1 MTPMT
6 ADFPGHSLPGLSERL
21 KSMGVYIGNNQG
33 GDAVRRDGDFLTG
46 ESPKE
51 SNELWKL
58 AVKILLAE
66 WN

>member
-1 MTPMT
+1 
-6 ADFPGHSLPGLSERL
+6 
-21 KSMGVYIGNNQG
+21 MGVYIGNNQG
-33 GDAVRRDGDFLTG
+33 GDAVQRDGDFLTG

-58 AVKILLAE
+58 AVIILLAE

>member
-1 MTPMT
+1 
-6 ADFPGHSLPGLSERL
+6 
-21 KSMGVYIGNNQG
+21 MGVSIGNHQG
-33 GDAVRRDGDFLTG
+33 GDAVQRDGDFLTG

>member
-1 MTPMT
+1 
-6 ADFPGHSLPGLSERL
+6 
-21 KSMGVYIGNNQG
+21 MGVYIGNNQG
-33 GDAVRRDGDFLTG
+33 GDAVQRDGDFLTG